1 MITTSKFSFEDKIG
15 DLLDSIL
22 KEEGFATFE
31 EADSLSRLTILDFF
45 EDEFDINIDISVM
58 DKVQTR
64 SDIIQQVTLAL
75 LDAELGKH
83 D

>member
-31 EADSLSRLTILDFF
+31 ETDSLSRLTILDFF

-58 DKVQTR
+58 DKIQTR
-64 SDIIQQVTLAL
+64 KDIIEQVTLAL
-75 LDAELGKH
+75 LLDQLNV
-83 D
+83 